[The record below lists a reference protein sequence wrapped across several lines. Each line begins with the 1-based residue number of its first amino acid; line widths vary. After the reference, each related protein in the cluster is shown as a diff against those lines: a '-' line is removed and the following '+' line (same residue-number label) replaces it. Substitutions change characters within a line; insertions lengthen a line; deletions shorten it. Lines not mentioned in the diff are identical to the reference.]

1 LQEKIYL
8 IQERRHSNMFMSEIP
23 AILADIWM
31 LLLPVLIVQLILLV
45 AAVISILRKDIPQ
58 NRTLD
63 KILWLVIVILVNII
77 GPILYFAI
85 GSKKL
90 DEIAQRD
97 ENQ

>member
-1 LQEKIYL
+1 MY
-8 IQERRHSNMFMSEIP
+8 EI
-23 AILADIWM
+23 IEMIRNIWL

-90 DEIAQRD
+90 DELAQRD
-97 ENQ
+97 EDEHGGNR

>member
-1 LQEKIYL
+1 
-8 IQERRHSNMFMSEIP
+8 MFMSEIP